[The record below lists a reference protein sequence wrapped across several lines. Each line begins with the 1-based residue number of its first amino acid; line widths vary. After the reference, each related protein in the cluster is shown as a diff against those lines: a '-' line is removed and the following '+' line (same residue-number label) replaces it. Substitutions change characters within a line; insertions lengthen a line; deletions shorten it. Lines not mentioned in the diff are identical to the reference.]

1 MKYNTKYFRKE
12 CETKSLNSE
21 IKLLEKDIEETK
33 NETNQLKA
41 STEEI
46 LKEEE
51 ELKDVL
57 SKKESEITELKV
69 FLLLFFVHNS

>member
-1 MKYNTKYFRKE
+1 MKYNTKHFRKE

-69 FLLLFFVHNS
+69 FLLLLFVHNS